1 MAMNLLPLGSLGA
14 VESNGNVTFGIWF
27 PWVSDTDGNSIYV
40 KIIHEHDQFLQ
51 NIPPR
56 EFRLTHSVRDP
67 YGDFWSTTVP
77 ITGTPPA
84 IQGSAWGT
92 PGRYLYRY
100 RIDNPNV
107 GSLDWIID
115 PCAREFGVGK
125 QSAFT
130 LGYKEYVWND
140 PEANW
145 RTPALADL
153 VLYEIN
159 IAELGGDLERTRNLM
174 AYLSD
179 LGVNAVE
186 AMPLSNVAA
195 LVDWGY
201 LPIGYFGVDERFGK
215 RSDFQQMVDVAHQ
228 HGIAVIVDVV
238 YGHTGVD
245 FAYFDVYTRLRYRE
259 NPFMGPF
266 AKDYFSN
273 FGKSTDFN
281 RQLTRD
287 YFFTANHHWLEV
299 YHVDGFRYDCVPN
312 YWDGPLGVG
321 YASLVYETY
330 QLTKTKIAQN
340 QPYWNRFDAGVGSPI
355 GLVQCAEQLEG
366 PEEVLRTTYS
376 NSTWQNR
383 TFDAA
388 KAVARGDRGRLADLG
403 LSLGLFGYPE
413 EQNTNGDVIPK
424 TALQYIENHDHERFI
439 CNFGTTN
446 PDEAGNPLF
455 AEGDRSRWY
464 MLQPYLIAIIMC
476 KGQPMLW
483 QGEEFAENYFL
494 PEFGAGRVALLRAL
508 RWDFFYDAF
517 GQGLVKLVRK
527 LLRIR
532 KNLPHLRRGGYFF
545 FNDWDRYLSKGLLL
559 FARYNG
565 SAYTLVAIN
574 TSDSDQTV
582 PFWFPIGGN
591 YVEELHGGELNLSGI
606 IPLQETSLTV
616 PSHYGRIWTAIG
628 P

>member
-1 MAMNLLPLGSLGA
+1 MNLLPLGNLGA
-14 VESNGNVTFGIWF
+14 VESNGTVTFGIWL
-27 PWVSDTDGNSIYV
+27 PWVSVIDGNKVYL
-40 KIIHEHDQFLQ
+40 KIIHERDQFLQ
-51 NIPPR
+51 NIPAQ
-56 EFRLTHSVRDP
+56 EFPMTHSVRVP
-67 YGDFWSTTVP
+67 YGDFWSATVP
-77 ITGTPPA
+77 IAGMPPP
-84 IQGSAWGT
+84 IQGSAWGSA
-92 PGRYLYRY
+92 GRYLYRY
-100 RIDNPNV
+100 RIENPNV

-125 QSAFT
+125 LSAFT
-130 LGYKEYVWND
+130 LGYQQYVWN
-140 PEANW
+140 PAEAHW
-145 RTPALADL
+145 RTPALADF
-153 VLYEIN
+153 VFYEVN
-159 IAELGGDLERTRNLM
+159 IAELGGDFHRTSNLM

-186 AMPLSNVAA
+186 VMPLSNVAA
-195 LVDWGY
+195 SVDWGY

-215 RSDFQQMVDVAHQ
+215 RSDFQQMVDIAHQ

-245 FAYFDVYTRLRYRE
+245 FPYFDAYTRLKYRE

-287 YFFTANHHWLEV
+287 YFFTVNHHWLEV

-330 QLTKTKIAQN
+330 QLTKTMIAQN
-340 QPYWNRFDAGVGSPI
+340 QPFWNRFDAGSGAPI
-355 GLVQCAEQLEG
+355 SLIQCAEQLEG
-366 PEEVLRTTYS
+366 PEEVLHTTYS

-383 TFDAA
+383 SFDAA
-388 KAVARGDRGRLADLG
+388 KSVAHGDRGRIYDWAM
-403 LSLGLFGYPE
+403 SLGLAGYTE
-413 EQNTNGDVIPK
+413 EENTNGDLIPK

-439 CNFGTTN
+439 CNFGLNN

-455 AEGDRSRWY
+455 REGDRNLWF
-464 MLQPYLIAIIMC
+464 MLQPYLIATLMS
-476 KGQPMLW
+476 KGIPMLW
-483 QGEEFAENYFL
+483 QGEEFGENYFL
-494 PEFGAGRVALLRAL
+494 PDFGAGRVALLRAL
-508 RWDFFYDAF
+508 RWDFFYDAP
-517 GQGLVKLVRK
+517 GQSVVQLVRK

-532 KNLPHLRRGGYFF
+532 RMRTHIRNGNYFF
-545 FNDWDRYLSKGLLL
+545 FNDWDRYQSKGVLLL
-559 FARYNG
+559 ARYKG
-565 SAYTLVAIN
+565 TAYTLVAIN
-574 TSDSDQTV
+574 VGNDDQTV

-591 YVEELHGGELNLSGI
+591 YVEELHGGALDLGGI
-606 IPLQETSLTV
+606 VSFQETRLTV
-616 PSHYGRIWTAIG
+616 PSHYGRIWTAVG